1 MWFKGGSEAGVLDL
15 SYLARTDDG
24 RTFVVTVMG
33 VDPAKPHD
41 ESRVGQEFAALVR
54 GGFALARNS

>member
-1 MWFKGGSEAGVLDL
+1 VVASACL
-15 SYLARTDDG
+15 SALASDDG
-24 RTFVVTVMG
+24 RAFVVTVMG

-41 ESRVGQEFAALVR
+41 AGKLGQEFAALVR